1 MFLCYNSLIER
12 RKGMKLSQFTLY
24 KNTNFTDMQ
33 NTLHFNSN
41 LERDN
46 WFSSYFTGD
55 NVITFSHPF
64 NFRYD
69 RGTLKVPMDMNAL
82 QGFNYCKFV
91 DGFDGKTYYAFIV
104 KTSYLNDKTTQLDL
118 VIDVVMTYTQGS
130 ILENLQNVEVIRQ
143 HLPQLQLKARE
154 EYLRTNNDIL
164 PTSTMMFVDPS
175 QFTTDSSTGVQFND
189 FMYIIQSAVELDG
202 DFGSED
208 KPKMNT
214 ATGGTYD
221 GITSAISLYLVASN
235 DLDRLLTELS
245 KFPWITQNFKT
256 IVKVPAFFFDL
267 SQLNKVDCKGVQ
279 LHVLD
284 GDKIST
290 VLPLPFVL
298 TKPKIKEVLGLKDFE
313 DYLVRDQVINIYLT
327 DYRGNQLNFETGKI
341 KDNNTV
347 YANSVLGAFN
357 EIDIYSL
364 QYGQRNSSKSKH
376 GFYRDNQMTINTFD
390 NVPVLI
396 NNYTLN
402 KANTAYSRQLENSRQ
417 ITSRMNAITNP
428 NSSVKD
434 RLFNAISVYSNVFS
448 GGLMSAPAKAVGLFS
463 DEYEYYRSQKAQM
476 NQWKISPPTVSE
488 GGYSNSVLNKTGDY
502 GIWLKVST
510 INNNELN
517 SLRRYYGAFGHEAM
531 PNDNRIYNVNSMS
544 KANWVQFKGN
554 YWIDDIDRELF
565 DQLKT
570 LFEGGVRLWHNY
582 SELSSRSE
590 MADNNVIA

>member
-1 MFLCYNSLIER
+1 MCYNSLIER
-12 RKGMKLSQFTLY
+12 SKGMKLSQFTLY

-41 LERDN
+41 NERDN
-46 WFSSYFTGD
+46 WFSTYFTGD
-55 NVITFSHPF
+55 NVITFQNPF

-69 RGTLKVPMDMNAL
+69 RGTLKVPIVMNDL
-82 QGFNYCKFV
+82 QGFNYCKFI
-91 DGFDGKTYYAFIV
+91 DGFDGKTYYAYIV
-104 KTSYLNDKTTQLDL
+104 KTSYLNDRTTQLDL
-118 VIDVVMTYTQGS
+118 VIDVVMTYTQGDT
-130 ILENLQNVEVIRQ
+130 LQNLQNVEVIRQ
-143 HLPQLQLKARE
+143 HLPLEQLKGRE

-164 PTSTMMFVDPS
+164 PTSTMMFIDPS
-175 QFTTDSSTGVQFND
+175 QFTTDNSTGVKFDN
-189 FMYIIQSAVELDG
+189 FMYIIQSAVELDN

-221 GITSAISLYLVASN
+221 GITSAISLYLVASG

-267 SQLNKVDCKGVQ
+267 SQLNTVDCKGVQ

-284 GDKIST
+284 GEKIST

-341 KDNNTV
+341 KDNNTI

-402 KANTAYSRQLENSRQ
+402 KANTAYGRQLENSRQ
-417 ITSRMNAITNP
+417 ITSRMDTITNP

-476 NQWKISPPTVSE
+476 NQWKIAPPTVSE

-510 INNNELN
+510 INTNELN
-517 SLRRYYGAFGHEAM
+517 SLRRYYGSFGHEAM
-531 PNDNRIYNVNSMS
+531 PNDNQIYNVNSMS
-544 KANWVQFKGN
+544 KANWVQFKGS
-554 YWIDDIDRELF
+554 YWINDIDRELF

-582 SELSSRSE
+582 SDLARRSE
-590 MADNNVIA
+590 MADNNVIS

>member
-1 MFLCYNSLIER
+1 
-12 RKGMKLSQFTLY
+12 MKLSQFTLY

-41 LERDN
+41 NERDN
-46 WFSSYFTGD
+46 WFNSYFTD
-55 NVITFSHPF
+55 NNVIKFTNPF

-69 RGTLKVPMDMNAL
+69 RGTLKVPIVMNDL

-104 KTSYLNDKTTQLDL
+104 KTSYLNDRTTQLDL
-118 VIDVVMTYTQGS
+118 VIDVVMTYTQGN

-143 HLPQLQLKARE
+143 HLPLEQLKGRE

-164 PTSTMMFVDPS
+164 PTSTMMFIDPS
-175 QFTTDSSTGVQFND
+175 DFTNNNSNGVKFDS
-189 FMYIIQSAVELDG
+189 FMYIIQSAVELDN

-221 GITSAISLYLVASN
+221 GITSAISLYLVASG

-267 SQLNKVDCKGVQ
+267 SQLNTVDCKGVQ

-284 GDKIST
+284 GEKIST

-341 KDNNTV
+341 KENNTI

-417 ITSRMNAITNP
+417 ITSRISTITNP
-428 NSSVKD
+428 NSSLKD

-476 NQWKISPPTVSE
+476 NQWKIAPPTVSE

-510 INNNELN
+510 INTNELN

-531 PNDNRIYNVNSMS
+531 PNDNQIFNVNSMS

-554 YWIDDIDRELF
+554 YWIADIDRELF

-582 SELSSRSE
+582 SDLSTRSE
-590 MADNNVIA
+590 MADNNVIS

>member
-1 MFLCYNSLIER
+1 
-12 RKGMKLSQFTLY
+12 MKLSLFTLY

-41 LERDN
+41 GERDN
-46 WFSSYFTGD
+46 WFNSYFAGD
-55 NVITFSHPF
+55 NVLTFSHPF

-69 RGTLKVPMDMNAL
+69 RGTLKVPILMNDL
-82 QGFNYCKFV
+82 QGFNYCKFI
-91 DGFDGKTYYAFIV
+91 DGFDGKTYYAYIV
-104 KTSYLNDKTTQLDL
+104 KTSYLNDRTTQLDL
-118 VIDVVMTYTQGS
+118 VIDVVMTYTQGNT
-130 ILENLQNVEVIRQ
+130 LENLQNVEVIRQ
-143 HLPQLQLKARE
+143 HLPLEQLKGRE

-164 PTSTMMFVDPS
+164 PTSTMMFTDPS
-175 QFTTDSSTGVQFND
+175 QFTTDNSTGVKFD
-189 FMYIIQSAVELDG
+189 SFMYIIQSAVELDN

-221 GITSAISLYLVASN
+221 GITSAISLYLVASG

-267 SQLNKVDCKGVQ
+267 SQLNTVDCKGVQ

-284 GDKIST
+284 GEKIST

-341 KDNNTV
+341 KDNNTI

-417 ITSRMNAITNP
+417 ITSRMDTITNP
-428 NSSVKD
+428 NSSLKD

-476 NQWKISPPTVSE
+476 NQWKIAPPTVSE

-510 INNNELN
+510 INTNELN
-517 SLRRYYGAFGHEAM
+517 SLRRYYGSFGHEAM
-531 PNDNRIYNVNSMS
+531 PNDNQIYNVNSMS

-554 YWIDDIDRELF
+554 YWINNIDRELF

-582 SELSSRSE
+582 SDLSRRSE

>member
-1 MFLCYNSLIER
+1 
-12 RKGMKLSQFTLY
+12 MKLSQFTLY

-41 LERDN
+41 NERDN
-46 WFSSYFTGD
+46 WFNSYFTD
-55 NVITFSHPF
+55 NNVITFQHPF

-69 RGTLKVPMDMNAL
+69 RGTLKVPIVMNDL
-82 QGFNYCKFV
+82 QGFNYCKFI

-104 KTSYLNDKTTQLDL
+104 KTSYLNDRTTQLDL
-118 VIDVVMTYTQGS
+118 VIDVVMTYTQGN

-143 HLPQLQLKARE
+143 HLPLDQLKGRE
-154 EYLRTNNDIL
+154 EYLRMNDDIL
-164 PTSTMMFVDPS
+164 PTSTMMFIEPS
-175 QFTTDSSTGVQFND
+175 RFTSNNSTGVQFD
-189 FMYIIQSAVELDG
+189 SFMYIIQSAVELDN

-267 SQLNKVDCKGVQ
+267 SQLNTVDCKGVQ
-279 LHVLD
+279 LHILD
-284 GDKIST
+284 GEKIST

-313 DYLVRDQVINIYLT
+313 DYLIRDQVVNIYLT

-341 KDNNTV
+341 KENNTI

-376 GFYRDNQMTINTFD
+376 GFYRDNQMTISTFD

-417 ITSRMNAITNP
+417 ITSRMDTITNP

-476 NQWKISPPTVSE
+476 NQWKIAPPTVSE

-510 INNNELN
+510 INTNELN

-531 PNDNRIYNVNSMS
+531 PNDNQIFNVNSMS

-554 YWIDDIDRELF
+554 YWINDIDRELF

-582 SELSSRSE
+582 SDLATRSE
-590 MADNNVIA
+590 MADNNVIS

>member
-1 MFLCYNSLIER
+1 
-12 RKGMKLSQFTLY
+12 
-24 KNTNFTDMQ
+24 MQ

-41 LERDN
+41 NERDN
-46 WFSSYFTGD
+46 WFSTYFTDD
-55 NVITFSHPF
+55 NVLTFQNPF

-69 RGTLKVPMDMNAL
+69 RGTLKVPIVMNDL
-82 QGFNYCKFV
+82 QGFNYCKFI

-104 KTSYLNDKTTQLDL
+104 KTSYLNDRTTQLDL
-118 VIDVVMTYTQGS
+118 VIDVVMTYTQGN

-143 HLPQLQLKARE
+143 HLPQNLLRARE

-164 PTSTMMFVDPS
+164 PTSTMMFIDPS
-175 QFTTDSSTGVQFND
+175 HFTTDNSTGVKFD
-189 FMYIIQSAVELDG
+189 SFMYIIQSAVELDN
-202 DFGSED
+202 DFGSVD

-221 GITSAISLYLVASN
+221 GVTSAISLYLVASG

-267 SQLNKVDCKGVQ
+267 TQLNTVDCKGVR

-284 GDKIST
+284 GEKIST

-341 KDNNTV
+341 KENNTI

-376 GFYRDNQMTINTFD
+376 GFYRDNQMTISTFD

-417 ITSRMNAITNP
+417 ITSRMDTITNP
-428 NSSVKD
+428 NSSLKD

-476 NQWKISPPTVSE
+476 NQWKIAPPTVSE

-510 INNNELN
+510 INTNELN
-517 SLRRYYGAFGHEAM
+517 SLRRYYGSFGHEAM
-531 PNDNRIYNVNSMS
+531 PNDNQIYNVNSMS

-554 YWIDDIDRELF
+554 YWINDIDRELF

-582 SELSSRSE
+582 SDLATRSE
-590 MADNNVIA
+590 MADNNVIV